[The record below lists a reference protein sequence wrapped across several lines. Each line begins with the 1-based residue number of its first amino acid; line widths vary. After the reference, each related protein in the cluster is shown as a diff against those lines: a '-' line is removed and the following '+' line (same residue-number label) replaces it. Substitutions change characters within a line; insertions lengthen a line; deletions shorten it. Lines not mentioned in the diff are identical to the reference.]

1 MTGNELQ
8 KFATCLSCK
17 AYMKVYS
24 ITAFDNAN
32 DEPPCTTVFVSEDEA
47 VRSVVDKV
55 SQFAS
60 LHESDGDFSLN
71 EIPDTLKDGC
81 VYEFVSGDGF
91 TYSWRMQSHTLIGV

>member
-1 MTGNELQ
+1 
-8 KFATCLSCK
+8 
-17 AYMKVYS
+17 MKVYS
-24 ITAFDNAN
+24 IVAFDNAN
-32 DEPPCTTVFVSEDEA
+32 DEPPHTAVFASEDAA
-47 VRSVVDKV
+47 VQSVVDEV

-60 LHESDGDFSLN
+60 LHESDGDFSLD